1 MTKISNNFLIG
12 TVNKDFDE
20 RLVPVGQ
27 LTDAENISIL
37 TGEEGQKGVVK
48 NALGNLKK
56 TDYATLYGITNA
68 RTIGKCISSSEE
80 LIYNFVC
87 GNNYDAIIEYNVKL
101 NTSSIVLKASSGG
114 VLNFNN
120 AYRIKGADIVFTSEG
135 EGNLL
140 AWTDNYNPP
149 RIINITRAKLFAVDG
164 FTSEEISVIKAP
176 PEYAP
181 TTTLIVTPSADGANF
196 MRDKFLSFAYRY
208 KYNDGYYSAMSS
220 WSEYCFIPK
229 QFEINYDTGENEGME
244 NACNSVDLTFNTGK
258 RDVIGIDLVFK
269 ESGKNA
275 VYVIHKF
282 IKQEEGW
289 ADNSSQTFTFS
300 ENKIYSILPQDQ
312 YFRNFD
318 NVPLLAKAQTI
329 AGNRL
334 MYSNFT
340 EGRDIDTVLDYDV
353 ELVAEEAETKSDV
366 IFGAIDYNIS
376 KWNPINISNIID
388 FSNAPVSGFNR
399 VDYNT
404 NAFKVPAS
412 GTSKFRI
419 NEFEISL
426 GATTLYDILVVNA
439 ASGVVVTGEYDIS
452 GSFNLLD
459 PRSPIELSFYA
470 IANAEFYLVVQSTK
484 SFSYTANI
492 SEVFFSSLGATYEVR
507 EQLSCTRFPGIKSQE
522 GDVVPKSTAQINWT
536 TNVFEK
542 GSTLGFS
549 FEINSYLSAV
559 PQNQKYIFYYTLTD
573 NYTNILDFYT
583 RSNIKDRIET
593 IESDNFE
600 TGGFL
605 SGAGTLLSYV
615 GFKTAVTG
623 NVLYIDMPYALY
635 DVPEL
640 DVPPDFLEEKYEFF
654 KVIDCQVNIS
664 KFGFF
669 KSLHSNR
676 DYEVAMIYMDAEG
689 RKTTALIDKTNI
701 LNIPSANSDYLNR
714 IAVTT
719 NHNPPSWADRYKFAI
734 KQIKGDYETI
744 YASSVYKDADL
755 SHFYIPISNANK
767 DKIKEGDSLIVKAD
781 SVGPLNTYITTKV
794 LEIKF
799 QPDEGFD
806 EGGTG
811 TAPIGTYF
819 KVRPNGYSLL
829 PIQPFVFYNSFGQF
843 SPTTLSIN
851 VSSIPT
857 DYIITGSRIR
867 INVYSH
873 EAGNGAAYGFDEIFT
888 ASNNYT
894 TLKNWYDAEFPGLN
908 DLDESRFD
916 FYWSAPNVFVVAG
929 QEAGY
934 GAFDDG
940 SRFLSVEVTVQ
951 KVNPVCFETMPIEN
965 ESALF
970 YETPYTYKIVNGL
983 HNSGYISN
991 QNYHLL
997 TDAWNCFCWG
1007 NGIESYKI
1015 FDKFNAKSL
1024 YIDFNPTAITEDRY
1038 RRINRF
1044 ADITY
1049 SEIFQES
1056 TNVNRLNEFNLSLA
1070 NYKDDIDKSFGPVT
1084 AIKGFDTNL
1093 DVIQE
1098 DKYSVVFY
1106 GKDLLY
1112 NADGSTNLQKIPEV
1126 LGQQKAY
1133 DGEYGSQFSD
1143 SFDFYGFNRYFAD
1156 YKRGTIMVKT
1166 NNGLINISEKGM
1178 NDYFT
1183 SLFRDNTIHNVIG
1196 QYDQYLD
1203 SYILNIQ
1210 YGNNQYVTWLYS
1222 EENKGWT
1229 TRHTFNPEHIVRLN
1243 GDLYS
1248 FKNGEIYH
1256 HNHNGIYN
1264 TFYGVQSPSIV
1275 SFNMN
1280 IEPGTRKVFRT
1291 LSLEGTDAW
1300 DTTVITDLQSGYIN
1314 SGDFLTKEGVKY
1326 AYIRGNDSAV
1336 DTATPSVQGIGI
1348 VSSISGNNVIT
1359 GNYVASLVSV
1369 GDKVYTSSMLLI
1381 GTITNILSNGVTLN
1395 SVVGLNLGDFI
1406 LGVKPQEVE
1415 TSGLLGYYMNVTLEL
1430 DKNTKTELYEVNSE
1444 VSKSFM

>member
-87 GNNYDAIIEYNVKL
+87 GRNYDAIIEYNVKS

-120 AYRIKGADIVFTSEG
+120 GYRIKGADIVFTSEG

-164 FTSEEISVIKAP
+164 FTSEEISVVKAP
-176 PEYAP
+176 PSIDLV
-181 TTTLIVTPSADGANF
+181 TTMSQVGIEDGTNF
-196 MRDKFLSFAYRY
+196 IKDRFISFAYRY
-208 KYNDGYYSAMSS
+208 KYNDGYYSAISS
-220 WSEYCFIPK
+220 WTEYCFSPK
-229 QFEINYDTGENEGME
+229 PYNINYRTLENEGME
-244 NACNSVDLTFNTGK
+244 NTYNTVDIDFNTGN
-258 RDVIGIDLVFK
+258 RDVIGIDLLFK
-269 ESGKNA
+269 ESNSSI
-275 VYVIHKF
+275 VYVVDRF
-282 IKQEEGW
+282 IKSEKGW
-289 ADNSSQTFTFS
+289 SDNSTQTFTFS
-300 ENKIYSILPQDQ
+300 ENKIYTVLPDSQ

-318 NVPLLAKAQTI
+318 NVPLLAKAQTV

-334 MYSNFT
+334 MYGNFT
-340 EGRDIDTVLDYDV
+340 EGRDIDEALDYDI
-353 ELVAEEAETKSDV
+353 ELISENTSVDNAVDYT
-366 IFGAIDYNIS
+366 IIDYTLPSTFSNKIEFDLPGVVTLGTDPLDLLTNNFYFPYDG
-376 KWNPINISNIID
+376 NPLHYMGVLLTFNTSNTSDYILEIRSSIDDSLIYSYGVLSGDLNSDYRVILPESAINFYFCVSSNEGLVYSASLRLTSTLNYDNTGSDIID
-388 FSNAPVSGFNR
+388 
-399 VDYNT
+399 
-404 NAFKVPAS
+404 
-412 GTSKFRI
+412 
-419 NEFEISL
+419 
-426 GATTLYDILVVNA
+426 
-439 ASGVVVTGEYDIS
+439 
-452 GSFNLLD
+452 
-459 PRSPIELSFYA
+459 
-470 IANAEFYLVVQSTK
+470 
-484 SFSYTANI
+484 YTI
-492 SEVFFSSLGATYEVR
+492 R
-507 EQLSCTRFPGIKSQE
+507 KQLSLPKSPAPYTYQIN
-522 GDVVPKSTAQINWT
+522 GDVVRDGAIEIDFTG
-536 TNVFEK
+536 FEFQE
-542 GSTLGFS
+542 GLQMSFQFDLISYYEFNEGLPVQSYEYMCPQSYATFADFYNLGFKNKIENVWSTIFENTVVSGDGLTSS
-549 FEINSYLSAV
+549 F
-559 PQNQKYIFYYTLTD
+559 T
-573 NYTNILDFYT
+573 
-583 RSNIKDRIET
+583 
-593 IESDNFE
+593 
-600 TGGFL
+600 
-605 SGAGTLLSYV
+605 
-615 GFKTAVTG
+615 GFKTSISG
-623 NVLYIDMPYALY
+623 NILTIKLPYAILSVSE
-635 DVPEL
+635 DGGNEL
-640 DVPPDFLEEKYEFF
+640 KPEFF
-654 KVIDCQVNIS
+654 GFKDDGFNLYS
-664 KFGFF
+664 SLNGFF

-676 DYEVAMIYMDAEG
+676 DYEISMIYMDKEG
-689 RKTTALIDKTNI
+689 RKTTALVCSSNI
-701 LNIPSANSDYLNR
+701 INIPAYKSSYINKLQ
-714 IAVTT
+714 VTT
-719 NHNPPSWADRYKFAI
+719 NHNPPSWADRYKFAV

-744 YASSVYKDADL
+744 Y
-755 SHFYIPISNANK
+755 SNAVLKDQNDLGYRWILLSGENK
-767 DKIKEGDSLIVKAD
+767 NKVKEGDELIVKRD
-781 SVGPLNTYITTKV
+781 SNGVVNNIKTVKAIEVKEQVKDFITGVSSDAGLYLKIEPKGVSVDPATPIVVSESLSQHYQPYVNLNLDTTIIPTGTIIEGTKIKV
-794 LEIKF
+794 YVYS
-799 QPDEGFD
+799 DEFSNGNAWSYDRPYFTSNSSYDTFRDWFETEFPEAWGSFD
-806 EGGTG
+806 EDHIIVNWTG
-811 TAPIGTYF
+811 DTLF
-819 KVRPNGYSLL
+819 VQSREDGYSGSGRRYL
-829 PIQPFVFYNSFGQF
+829 FVEITVIKS
-843 SPTTLSIN
+843 TTLIL
-851 VSSIPT
+851 
-857 DYIITGSRIR
+857 
-867 INVYSH
+867 
-873 EAGNGAAYGFDEIFT
+873 E
-888 ASNNYT
+888 T
-894 TLKNWYDAEFPGLN
+894 T
-908 DLDESRFD
+908 
-916 FYWSAPNVFVVAG
+916 
-929 QEAGY
+929 
-934 GAFDDG
+934 
-940 SRFLSVEVTVQ
+940 
-951 KVNPVCFETMPIEN
+951 PIEN
-965 ESALF
+965 KSALF
-970 YETPYTYKIVNGL
+970 FESPNTYKITNGL
-983 HNSGYISN
+983 HNSGDLTN
-991 QNYHLL
+991 QNVHLL
-997 TDAWNCFCWG
+997 TDVWNCFCFG
-1007 NGIESYKI
+1007 NGAESYKI
-1015 FDKFNAKSL
+1015 KDKFNAKSL
-1024 YIDFNPTAITEDRY
+1024 SIDFNPTAVTEDRY

-1049 SEIFQES
+1049 SEVFQES
-1056 TNVNRLNEFNLSLA
+1056 TNVNKLNEFNLYLA
-1070 NYKDDIDKSFGPVT
+1070 NYKDDLDKSFGT
-1084 AIKGFDTNL
+1084 ITTIKGFDTNL

-1183 SLFRDNTIHNVIG
+1183 SIFRDNIIHNIIG

-1222 EENKGWT
+1222 EESKGWT

-1280 IEPGTRKVFRT
+1280 VEPGTRKVFRT
-1291 LSLEGTDAW
+1291 LSLEGTDSW
-1300 DTTVITDLQSGYIN
+1300 DTTVVTDLQSGYIN

-1359 GNYVASLVSV
+1359 GNSVASLVSV

>member
-68 RTIGKCISSSEE
+68 KTIGKCISSSEE

-164 FTSEEISVIKAP
+164 FTSQEISVIKAP

-181 TTTLIVTPSADGANF
+181 TTTLVVTSNADGANF
-196 MRDKFLSFAYRY
+196 MRDKFLSFSYRY
-208 KYNDGYYSAMSS
+208 KYNDGYYSAFSS
-220 WSEYCFIPK
+220 WSEYCFLPK
-229 QFEINYDTGENEGME
+229 KFKINYDTGENEGME
-244 NACNSVDLTFNTGK
+244 NACNSVELTFNTGT
-258 RDVIGIDLVFK
+258 RDVIGVDLLFK
-269 ESGKNA
+269 ESGKNS

-289 ADNSSQTFTFS
+289 ADNSIQNFTFS
-300 ENKIYSILPQDQ
+300 ENKIYSVLPNDQ
-312 YFRNFD
+312 YSRNFD
-318 NVPLLAKAQTI
+318 NVPLIAKAQTI

-353 ELVAEEAETKSDV
+353 ELVAEEAKTQSN
-366 IFGAIDYNIS
+366 IIYGAIDYNIS
-376 KWNPINISNIID
+376 KWTTIDISNIID
-388 FSNAPVSGFNR
+388 FSTHDILNLSPEILDFST
-399 VDYNT
+399 NT
-404 NAFKVPAS
+404 FTIPS
-412 GTSKFRI
+412 TGTHHVKIYEFDI
-419 NEFEISL
+419 NL
-426 GATTLYDILVVNA
+426 TGTVNYDILVINA
-439 ASGVVVTGEYDIS
+439 STGLVLGGAYNINRGFGLYDT
-452 GSFNLLD
+452 L
-459 PRSPIELSFYA
+459 SPIDIDFYA
-470 IANAEFYLVVQSTK
+470 TASTQFYILVQSQQ

-492 SEVFFSSLGATYEVR
+492 LITNIFGAGGLQWQYKTR
-507 EQLSCTRFPGIKSQE
+507 ELLVHTRYPATKSYE
-522 GDVVPKSTAQINWT
+522 GDVVPKSTLQLNWT

-542 GSTLGFS
+542 GSQFA
-549 FEINSYLSAV
+549 FNIEFNSYLSNV
-559 PQNQKYIFYYTLTD
+559 NQNKVYTFYYTLTD
-573 NYTNILDFYT
+573 NYTNILDFYN
-583 RSNIKDRIET
+583 RSDIKNRIET
-593 IESDNFE
+593 IESNNFQ

-605 SGAGTLLSYV
+605 SGAGILLDYV
-615 GFKTAVTG
+615 GFKTAVSG
-623 NVLYIDMPYALY
+623 NLLLIDMPYALY
-635 DVPEL
+635 DVSEL
-640 DVPPDFLEEKYEFF
+640 DPTPPNLEEKYEFF
-654 KVIDCQVNIS
+654 EVKGFELNIS

-669 KSLHSNR
+669 KSLHSGR
-676 DYEVAMIYMDAEG
+676 DYEVAIIYMDAEG
-689 RKTTALIDKTNI
+689 RKTTALIDSTNI
-701 LNIPSANSDYLNR
+701 VNIPSANSDYLNR

-744 YASSVYKDADL
+744 YVSTVYKDDSL
-755 SHFYIPISNANK
+755 TYFYLPISNANK
-767 DKIKEGDSLIVKAD
+767 DKIKEGDSLIVKTD
-781 SVGPLNTYITTKV
+781 SVSPLNTYITTKV
-794 LEIKF
+794 LEVKYQDADF
-799 QPDEGFD
+799 V
-806 EGGTG
+806 TG
-811 TAPIGTYF
+811 ATAGYYF
-819 KVRPNGYSLL
+819 KLKPNGYSLL
-829 PIQPFVFYNSFGQF
+829 PLQPFNFKDESC
-843 SPTTLSIN
+843 SHSTTSVGVN

-857 DYIITGSRIR
+857 DYIITGSRIH
-867 INVYSH
+867 IDIFSH
-873 EAGNGAAYGFDEIFT
+873 EHGHGAEYGFDQWFT
-888 ASNNYT
+888 ASNNYN
-894 TLKNWYDAEFPGLN
+894 TLKDWYDNEFPGFS
-908 DLDESRFD
+908 DEDQTRFD
-916 FYWSAPNVFVVAG
+916 IYWIGSQLTVDG
-929 QEAGY
+929 KEIGY
-934 GAFDDG
+934 GYDG
-940 SRFLSVEVTVQ
+940 TRCLSLEVTVQ

-965 ESALF
+965 ESSLF
-970 YETPYTYKIVNGL
+970 YETPNTYKITNGL
-983 HNSGYISN
+983 HNSGNILN
-991 QNYHLL
+991 PNYHLL
-997 TDAWNCFCWG
+997 NDAWNCFCWG

-1015 FDKFNAKSL
+1015 FDKFNAKAL
-1024 YIDFNPTAITEDRY
+1024 YIDFNPTAVTEDRY

-1359 GNYVASLVSV
+1359 GNSVASLVSV
-1369 GDKVYTSSMLLI
+1369 GDKVYTSSMSLI

>member
-56 TDYATLYGITNA
+56 TDYATLYNITNA
-68 RTIGKCISSSEE
+68 KTIGKCISSSEE

-87 GNNYDAIIEYNVKL
+87 GNNYDAIIEYNAKL
-101 NTSSIVLKASSGG
+101 NTSSIVLMSTNGG
-114 VLNFNN
+114 VLNFNKS
-120 AYRIKGADIVFTSEG
+120 YRIKGTDIVFTSEG

-149 RIINITRAKLFAVDG
+149 RIINITRAKLFPVNG
-164 FTSEEISVIKAP
+164 FTKEEISVIKAP
-176 PEYAP
+176 PEYGP
-181 TTTLIVTPSADGANF
+181 STTLIITPNLDGANF

-208 KYNDGYYSAMSS
+208 KYNDGYYSALSS
-220 WSEYCFIPK
+220 WSEYCFLPK
-229 QFEINYDTGENEGME
+229 QFDIDYDTGENEGME

-258 RDVIGIDLVFK
+258 RDVIGVDLVFK

-275 VYVIHKF
+275 IYIIHKF

-289 ADNSSQTFTFS
+289 ADNLNQTFTFS
-300 ENKIYSILPQDQ
+300 ENKIYSVLPQDQ

-353 ELVAEEAETKSDV
+353 ELFSEPTAEEEPV
-366 IFGAIDYNIS
+366 ISGSIDYNIS

-388 FSNAPVSGFNR
+388 FSTAPVSGFNR
-399 VDYNT
+399 VDYSTNT
-404 NAFKVPAS
+404 FKVPAS
-412 GTSKFRI
+412 GTSKFWI
-419 NEFEISL
+419 SEFEISL
-426 GATTLYDILVVNA
+426 GATTKYDILVVNA
-439 ASGVVVTGEYDIS
+439 VSGLVVTGEYNIE
-452 GSFNLLD
+452 GSFNTLD

-470 IANAEFYLVVQSTK
+470 IANATFYLVVQSTK
-484 SFSYTANI
+484 SFSYTARI
-492 SEVFFSSLGATYEVR
+492 SEIFYSSTGATYEVR
-507 EQLSCTRFPGIKSQE
+507 EQLSCTRFPGIKSHQ
-522 GDVVPKSTAQINWT
+522 GDVVPKSTLQINWST
-536 TNVFEK
+536 TLFEK
-542 GSTLGFS
+542 GSTFAFGFE
-549 FEINSYLSAV
+549 FNSYLSIV
-559 PQNQKYIFYYTLTD
+559 PENYKYIFYYTLTD

-583 RSNIKDRIET
+583 RSNIKNRIEV
-593 IESDNFE
+593 IESNNFQ

-615 GFKTAVTG
+615 GFKTAVVG
-623 NVLYIDMPYALY
+623 QVLYVDMPYALY

-640 DVPPDFLEEKYEFF
+640 DVPPDNLENKYEFF
-654 KVIDCQVNIS
+654 KGIDFQLKIS

-669 KSLHSNR
+669 KSLHSGR

-689 RKTTALIDKTNI
+689 RKTTALIDSTNI
-701 LNIPSANSDYLNR
+701 VNIPSANSDYLNR

-744 YASSVYKDADL
+744 YASSVYKDINL
-755 SHFYIPISNANK
+755 IHYYIPISNANK
-767 DKIKEGDSLIVKAD
+767 DKIKEGDLLIVKAD
-781 SVGPLNTYITTKV
+781 SVAPLNTYITTKV
-794 LEIKF
+794 LEVKY
-799 QPDEGFD
+799 QEEGF
-806 EGGTG
+806 ELPTGGI
-811 TAPIGTYF
+811 APAGYYF
-819 KVRPNGYSLL
+819 KVHPNGYSLL
-829 PIQPFVFYNSFGQF
+829 PIQPFVFFDEHCSF
-843 SPTTLSIN
+843 SPSTVSVT

-857 DYIITGSRIR
+857 NYIITGSRIR
-867 INVYSH
+867 IKIYSH
-873 EAGNGAAYGFDEIFT
+873 EHGVGASYGFDETFT
-888 ASNNYT
+888 ASNNYS
-894 TLKNWYDAEFPGLN
+894 TLKNWYDSEFPGLVGVDASN
-908 DLDESRFD
+908 FQI
-916 FYWSAPNVFVVAG
+916 YWGSPSLLYVDG
-929 QEAGY
+929 SEAGY
-934 GAFDDG
+934 GYFDDG
-940 SRFLSVEVTVQ
+940 TRCLSLEVTVQ
-951 KVNPVCFETMPIEN
+951 KVNPLCFETMPIEN

-970 YETPYTYKIVNGL
+970 YETPNTYKVVNGL
-983 HNSGYISN
+983 HNSGNILTP
-991 QNYHLL
+991 NYHLL

-1015 FDKFNAKSL
+1015 FDKFNANSL

-1049 SEIFQES
+1049 SEVFQES

-1070 NYKDDIDKSFGPVT
+1070 NYKDDIDKSFGPVET
-1084 AIKGFDTNL
+1084 IKGFDTNL

-1112 NADGSTNLQKIPEV
+1112 NTDGSTNLQKIPEV

-1133 DGEYGSQFSD
+1133 DGEYGSQHSD

-1156 YKRGTIMVKT
+1156 YKRGTVMVKT
-1166 NNGLINISEKGM
+1166 NNGLIPISEKGM

-1183 SLFRDNTIHNVIG
+1183 SLFRDNTIHNIIG
-1196 QYDQYLD
+1196 EYDQYLD

-1210 YGNNQYVTWLYS
+1210 YGDNQYVTWLYS

-1229 TRHTFNPEHIVRLN
+1229 TRHPFNPEHIVRLN

-1264 TFYGVQSPSIV
+1264 TFYGVQTPSTV

-1291 LSLEGTDAW
+1291 LSLEGTDSW
-1300 DTTVITDLQSGYIN
+1300 DATVVTDLQSGYIN
-1314 SGDFLTKEGVKY
+1314 SGDFLNKEGVKY
-1326 AYIRGNDSAV
+1326 AYIRGNDSTV

-1359 GNYVASLVSV
+1359 GNSVTSLVSV
-1369 GDKVYTSSMLLI
+1369 GDKVYTSSMSLI
-1381 GTITNILSNGVTLN
+1381 GTITNILSNGVTLS